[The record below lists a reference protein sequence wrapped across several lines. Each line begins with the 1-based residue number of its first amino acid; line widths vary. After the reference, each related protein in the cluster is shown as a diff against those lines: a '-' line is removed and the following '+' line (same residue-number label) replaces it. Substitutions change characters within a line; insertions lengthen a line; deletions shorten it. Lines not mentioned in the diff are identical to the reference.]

1 MAERLWK
8 VLGAKRQSLVSGTK
22 YRYPAR
28 AWTRHL
34 DPSKMVLCERGYH
47 YCEGP
52 QVLEWLREGLLCE
65 VERCAEHKPL
75 RGDTKAVSCRLR
87 IVRTFVL
94 DARVLRLFACD
105 CAERALRR
113 ERKAGREPDAA
124 SWECVRIARLYAVG
138 KATKEE
144 LDAAYYA
151 AYDAYAAHATYATA
165 AAVSA
170 AYATAAD
177 AAVSAAYAAGANAKE
192 RRWQYGRL
200 LELVG
205 ADTKGDND
213 A

>member
-1 MAERLWK
+1 MARKPDRLWK
-8 VLGAKRQSLVSGTK
+8 VLGTKRECLVSGTE
-22 YRYPAR
+22 YRYPPK
-28 AWTRHL
+28 AWTKHL
-34 DPSKMVLCERGYH
+34 DPESLALCVWGYH
-47 YCEGP
+47 YAEGP
-52 QVLEWLREGLLCE
+52 QVLHWLGEGLLCE

-75 RGDTKAVSCRLR
+75 RGDNKAVSCRLR
-87 IVRTFVL
+87 IVRMFVL

-113 ERKAGREPDAA
+113 ERKQGREPDPR

-144 LDAAYYA
+144 LAAAHAAADAA
-151 AYDAYAAHATYATA
+151 AYAAYATA

-170 AYATAAD
+170 AYTAAN

-205 ADTKGDND
+205 A
-213 A
+213 